1 MYKYMK
7 YIKYMSKYNVII
19 LHLFTDARE
28 IKGAQANDVKL
39 NVTSA
44 FITK

>member
-7 YIKYMSKYNVII
+7 YIKYMSKYNVI

-28 IKGAQANDVKL
+28 IKGAQENDVKL

-44 FITK
+44 FITM